1 MAINIPGLPIKNPL
15 KKTNTMST
23 EVASNA
29 QSVDG
34 KSKPKT
40 TKYVPPFCFSNRES
54 NDKKKALL
62 FNKSIDS
69 GKKSKK
75 IIGSELG
82 MLELKGGKKL
92 SFVEDSP
99 LEYSILR
106 YSNNYYKQGIK
117 TSRSPSKSRKQSFLN
132 NSKDSLQFGRKS
144 SIKV

>member
-29 QSVDG
+29 QSVEG

-92 SFVEDSP
+92 SFV
-99 LEYSILR
+99 
-106 YSNNYYKQGIK
+106 
-117 TSRSPSKSRKQSFLN
+117 
-132 NSKDSLQFGRKS
+132 
-144 SIKV
+144 